1 MLLTIILSCQSS
13 FAPRMREGDFRHWET
28 GVMEE
33 ADEWQVANEERL
45 GLVVAVGGALEAL
58 VTRGS
63 G

>member
-1 MLLTIILSCQSS
+1 
-13 FAPRMREGDFRHWET
+13 MREGDFRHWET